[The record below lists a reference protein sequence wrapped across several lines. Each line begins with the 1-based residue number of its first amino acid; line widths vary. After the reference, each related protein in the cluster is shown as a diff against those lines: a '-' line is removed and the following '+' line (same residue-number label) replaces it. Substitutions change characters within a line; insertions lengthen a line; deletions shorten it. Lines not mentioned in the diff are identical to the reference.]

1 MKKILLMLWLLPT
14 FALAQSK
21 EATEEWILA
30 QASKY
35 HNLGITYTIEGDDF
49 IRRMSAYG
57 QKYKFTIPIKKVKTI
72 SIEQTDRFLS
82 FRLMCEDDCA
92 YIVTTDDNDKFVSDA
107 KSESVAYTI
116 FEKLDQS
123 LVPRLQKAFLNLVA
137 THGGKAKMVPHKAA
151 KEAF

>member
-21 EATEEWILA
+21 AETEKWILA
-30 QASKY
+30 QSEKY
-35 HNLGITYTIEGDDF
+35 YNLGIHYSIDGDDL
-49 IRRMSAYG
+49 IREMAAYG
-57 QKYKFTIPIKKVKTI
+57 QKYKFTIPIKQVKTI
-72 SIEQTDRFLS
+72 SIEHTDKYLS
-82 FRLMCEDDCA
+82 FKLMCEDDCA

-107 KSESVAYTI
+107 KSKSVAYTI